1 MIKCCKDCNDRYPGC
16 HSHCARYINEKAE
29 DEAQKEQQRQRQFE
43 EHLRYSSRAMAGK
56 KKKSNKYSEV

>member
-16 HSHCARYINEKAE
+16 HSHCVRYINEKAE

>member
-1 MIKCCKDCNDRYPGC
+1 MIKCCKGCDDRYIGC
-16 HSHCARYINEKAE
+16 HGRCERYINEKAQDTE
-29 DEAQKEQQRQRQFE
+29 QKEQQRQRQFE